1 MIPALTEKGTPGL
14 KAGIDP
20 RITAKALALFGKGV
34 SWGDSP
40 LR

>member
-1 MIPALTEKGTPGL
+1 MIPALTGKGTPGL